1 MAELNHPDAPA
12 ELAHLKQTLDLIA
25 REQVV
30 AHEELSR
37 ATEELNV
44 ARKYD
49 PDALP
54 LREMLYARANQSVR
68 NLEKAYLRPYFTRV
82 DFIEAQDQVKREYY
96 IGRYGVMHSDT
107 LEPEVI
113 DWRSP
118 VANLYYSGQVGPMHY
133 VTPDGDM
140 QGELTLKRQFGIED
154 SKLLTIFDTGV
165 VSQDAYLQ
173 SVLGAVSGDRL
184 REIVT
189 TIQAEQNYVI
199 RHPLNVPLV
208 VQGVAGSGK
217 TTIALHRIA
226 YLLYTF
232 QDKLQPEHMMILAPN
247 PLFLNYI
254 SGVLPDLGVERVKQT
269 TFPLLMAEWL
279 GKALPKAEK
288 ADTLEH
294 QLAMAPEERERA
306 AQIAH
311 VKGSLEMEA
320 RLNAWL
326 DQFEERLVPE
336 GDLLFGPVRLY
347 SRDQLRDC
355 LLKDLKPFPL
365 ERRVKEFKKILTRKV
380 KEAANKVIEWLMEE
394 CERRVE
400 RLMATLPNDEAR
412 RGRIRALYDSR
423 DQRIQQSKDQIKP
436 YIKQV
441 LDGFPSLQP
450 LDCYR
455 AFWQDQLDST
465 DEDLRAAAQYTVQR
479 LKAKRPSVDAED
491 AAPLAM
497 MAMRLIELSRMDV
510 RHIVI
515 DEAQDFSPLEFMLL
529 RRMSRDA
536 SMTVVGDLMQGV
548 HAWRGLTDWKQLTGG
563 VFEGKA
569 VQHYLVT
576 SYRNTVEIMN
586 CALRVAR
593 NRPTPGQR
601 EAKPVLRHGPEPGFT
616 PFETAEQQAALVAE
630 IIRKWREEGMS
641 TIAVVDRTEKQLSAL
656 MKRLPK
662 DLNIRLLDVN
672 DESYSGGILAAPASS
687 VKGLE
692 FDGVIMADLSEDHF
706 QDQELDARLLYVCLT
721 RPLHRLAGL
730 YRGELTPLLK

>member
-12 ELAHLKQTLDLIA
+12 ELAHLEQTLNLIA
-25 REQVV
+25 HEQTV
-30 AHEELSR
+30 AKDELER
-37 ATEELNV
+37 ATEELNT

-54 LREMLYARANQSVR
+54 LREMLYARASQSVS
-68 NLEKAYLRPYFTRV
+68 NLQKAYLRPYFTRV
-82 DFIEAQDQVKREYY
+82 DFIEAQDQSKHEYY

-107 LEPEVI
+107 LESEVI

-133 VTPDGDM
+133 VTPDGEM
-140 QGELTLKRQFGIED
+140 RGELTLKRQFGIED
-154 SKLLTIFDTGV
+154 SKLITIFDTGV

-226 YLLYTF
+226 YLLYSF
-232 QDKLQPEHMMILAPN
+232 QDRIQPEHMMILAPN

-279 GKALPKAEK
+279 GKALPKTEK

-294 QLAMAPEERERA
+294 QLAISPEERMQA
-306 AQIAH
+306 ARIAH
-311 VKGSLEMEA
+311 VKGDLKMEKL
-320 RLNAWL
+320 LNDWL
-326 DQFEERLVPE
+326 DGFEERLIPE
-336 GDLLFGPVRLY
+336 GDLIFGPVRLY
-347 SRDQLRDC
+347 SREQLRSS
-355 LLKDLKPFPL
+355 LLRDLKPFPM
-365 ERRVKEFKKILTRKV
+365 ERRVREFKKILTRKV

-394 CERRVE
+394 CARRVE
-400 RLMATLPNDEAR
+400 RLMSTLPNDENR
-412 RGRIRALYDSR
+412 RSRIRALYDSR

-455 AFWQDQLDST
+455 AFWQDQLESP
-465 DEDLRAAAQYTVQR
+465 DEDLRAAARYTVER
-479 LKAKRPSVDAED
+479 LKGKRPSVDAED

-497 MAMRLIELSRMDV
+497 MAMRLIELERMDV

-548 HAWRGLTDWKQLTGG
+548 HAWRGLTDWRQLTDG
-563 VFEGKA
+563 VFEGRA

-586 CALRVAR
+586 TALKVAR
-593 NRPTPGQR
+593 NRPTPGQK
-601 EAKPVLRHGPEPGFT
+601 EAKPVLRHGPEPVFAAFKT
-616 PFETAEQQAALVAE
+616 PAQQAEQVE
-630 IIRKWREEGMS
+630 KIIRQWQQEGMT
-641 TIAVVDRTEKQLSAL
+641 TIAVVDRTEKQLAAL
-656 MKRLPK
+656 MKRLPA
-662 DLNIRLLDVN
+662 DLNVHMLDVN
-672 DESYSGGILAAPASS
+672 DENYSGGILAAPASS

-692 FDGVIMADLSEDHF
+692 FDGVIMADLSPEHF

-730 YRGELTPLLK
+730 YKGEITPLLK